1 MCAAQSNP
9 PFGYAW
15 SFADNGNR
23 AAESVLEISPNINY
37 TVGGE
42 SMPYLLSTDGSL
54 AVQKDVK
61 GALTASNKGNLVR
74 RMFVVNDTFAP
85 GTQRVITTGSASTVV
100 KKQDSGQQVLSINS
114 LDKNYLLVDP
124 ATAAAAAA
132 AAAGGDPA
140 SAAHHQHTLTNG
152 SIVDAKTGQT
162 VLTTSAAA
170 AKSHFSSIGA
180 LHLTQEECNEI
191 LIKRAIA
198 AGHGHGHHQTH
209 THTLTAGDGSHH
221 HHHHHSTAPGA
232 TPSGATT
239 LLGDI
244 LPGISVQVQKV
255 IQGLEENE
263 DSQGDAPN
271 LKLEPGTLELSPK
284 TELQESM
291 HFSETDATIKKE
303 RPYSCDECG
312 KSFLLKHHL
321 TTHARVHTGERPHIC
336 THCGKSFA
344 HKHCLNTHLLLHST
358 DRPYQCQECKKSFTL
373 KHHLLTHSRVHSRER
388 PFVCQECGR
397 SFPLKRHLV
406 THSKF
411 HAGERPYVCE
421 ECGES
426 FAQENHLIMH
436 SRFHGSLNPFVCAD
450 CGASFP
456 RKFQLVNHGRIH
468 GKIPHSCTVCGKEFL
483 QKRTL
488 VSHMRRVHTGEQA
501 HPCVSCG
508 EGFLTKAELHQ
519 HVRAAHN
526 GVNPN
531 TSSATIIANQQ
542 IQQPHHHPGH
552 PQTITVV
559 SNPSNSTLLTVSTTD
574 ANGVA
579 RPQFVCRECGSAFNS
594 REALALHLRLHTGDK
609 SLMTD
614 LCALTAALPG
624 HFLSTAS
631 LNPGTVVTA
640 NPNLVGQSPV
650 PVQIISSTGQVMSQT
665 TLVQAANSTHP
676 QAVVTAVPTMPIH
689 GQQHLQHVGQQ
700 QQQQQHVVTVSPAN
714 KPKSHFCASCG
725 KGFAAKHGLMQ
736 HNRRHPNG
744 GCTVRTHVCECGKAF
759 FQKNHLMLHQR
770 QHLETKPAISQQQE
784 ADVQQQQQQQQQ
796 QQAAAAAAA
805 AGQQSAQIEVQIV
818 PGGPGKVI
826 KYEICRNV
834 LQDEQSAQ
842 QQQGSMHAE

>member
-9 PFGYAW
+9 PPFGYTW
-15 SFADNGNR
+15 GFADNGGR
-23 AAESVLEISPNINY
+23 TAESVLEISPNINY
-37 TVGGE
+37 TVSGE

-61 GALTASNKGNLVR
+61 GALAGNKANVVR
-74 RMFVVNDTFAP
+74 RMFLVNDSSFP
-85 GTQRVITTGSASTVV
+85 HGTQRVITTGATSTVV
-100 KKQDSGQQVLSINS
+100 KKQDSTTQQVLSINS
-114 LDKNYLLVDP
+114 LDKNCDL
-124 ATAAAAAA
+124 
-132 AAAGGDPA
+132 
-140 SAAHHQHTLTNG
+140 
-152 SIVDAKTGQT
+152 
-162 VLTTSAAA
+162 
-170 AKSHFSSIGA
+170 
-180 LHLTQEECNEI
+180 
-191 LIKRAIA
+191 
-198 AGHGHGHHQTH
+198 
-209 THTLTAGDGSHH
+209 
-221 HHHHHSTAPGA
+221 
-232 TPSGATT
+232 
-239 LLGDI
+239 

-321 TTHARVHTGERPHIC
+321 TTHARVHTGGERPHIC

-436 SRFHGSLNPFVCAD
+436 SRFHGSLNPFVCSE

-468 GKIPHSCTVCGKEFL
+468 GKIPHSCTICGKEFL

-508 EGFLTKAELHQ
+508 EGFPTKAELHQ

-542 IQQPHHHPGH
+542 QLQQPHHHPGH

-559 SNPSNSTLLTVSTTD
+559 SNPVTVSITD

-614 LCALTAALPG
+614 LCALTAAIPG

-631 LNPGTVVTA
+631 LNPGTVVAA

-650 PVQIISSTGQVMSQT
+650 PVQIISSTGQLMSQT

-676 QAVVTAVPTMPIH
+676 QVVTAVPHMPLH
-689 GQQHLQHVGQQ
+689 ATQQQHLQHVGAGAQQ
-700 QQQQQHVVTVSPAN
+700 QQQQQQLVPAAPAN

-784 ADVQQQQQQQQQ
+784 ANAQQQQQQQVVVATSTASGQQQTTQQ
-796 QQAAAAAAA
+796 QQ
-805 AGQQSAQIEVQIV
+805 QVQVQLI
-818 PGGPGKVI
+818 PDGHLAHGKVI

-834 LQDEQSAQ
+834 LQEDQTAQ
-842 QQQGSMHAE
+842 QQQQQSGMNTE

>member
-9 PFGYAW
+9 PSFGYAW
-15 SFADNGNR
+15 GFADNGNR

-37 TVGGE
+37 TVSGE

-61 GALTASNKGNLVR
+61 GALASNKGNVVR
-74 RMFVVNDTFAP
+74 RMFVVNDSSFAP
-85 GTQRVITTGSASTVV
+85 GTQRVITTGPASTVV
-100 KKQDSGQQVLSINS
+100 KKQDSAQQVLSINS
-114 LDKNYLLVDP
+114 LDKN
-124 ATAAAAAA
+124 
-132 AAAGGDPA
+132 
-140 SAAHHQHTLTNG
+140 
-152 SIVDAKTGQT
+152 
-162 VLTTSAAA
+162 
-170 AKSHFSSIGA
+170 
-180 LHLTQEECNEI
+180 C
-191 LIKRAIA
+191 
-198 AGHGHGHHQTH
+198 
-209 THTLTAGDGSHH
+209 
-221 HHHHHSTAPGA
+221 
-232 TPSGATT
+232 
-239 LLGDI
+239 DI

-373 KHHLLTHSRVHSRER
+373 KHHLLTHTRVHSRER

-397 SFPLKRHLV
+397 AFPLKRHLV

-468 GKIPHSCTVCGKEFL
+468 GKIPHSCTICGKEFL

-542 IQQPHHHPGH
+542 LQQPHHHPGH

-559 SNPSNSTLLTVSTTD
+559 SNPANSTLLTVSTTD

-624 HFLSTAS
+624 HFLSTS

-676 QAVVTAVPTMPIH
+676 QAVVTAVPTMPVH
-689 GQQHLQHVGQQ
+689 GQHLQHVTTQHQQ
-700 QQQQQHVVTVSPAN
+700 QQQQQHVVTVSAN

-736 HNRRHPNG
+736 HNRRHPSG

-770 QHLETKPAISQQQE
+770 QHLETKPTISQQQ
-784 ADVQQQQQQQQQ
+784 V
-796 QQAAAAAAA
+796 
-805 AGQQSAQIEVQIV
+805 
-818 PGGPGKVI
+818 
-826 KYEICRNV
+826 C
-834 LQDEQSAQ
+834 
-842 QQQGSMHAE
+842 

>member
-1 MCAAQSNP
+1 MCAAQNPQP
-9 PFGYAW
+9 PFGYTW
-15 SFADNGNR
+15 GFADNGSR
-23 AAESVLEISPNINY
+23 TAESVLEISPNINY
-37 TVGGE
+37 TVSGE

-61 GALTASNKGNLVR
+61 GALTGNKGNVVR
-74 RMFVVNDTFAP
+74 RMYVVNDPSFPP
-85 GTQRVITTGSASTVV
+85 GTQRVITTGGGSSVV
-100 KKQDSGQQVLSINS
+100 KKQDSQQQVLS
-114 LDKNYLLVDP
+114 LDKN
-124 ATAAAAAA
+124 
-132 AAAGGDPA
+132 
-140 SAAHHQHTLTNG
+140 
-152 SIVDAKTGQT
+152 
-162 VLTTSAAA
+162 
-170 AKSHFSSIGA
+170 
-180 LHLTQEECNEI
+180 C
-191 LIKRAIA
+191 
-198 AGHGHGHHQTH
+198 
-209 THTLTAGDGSHH
+209 
-221 HHHHHSTAPGA
+221 
-232 TPSGATT
+232 
-239 LLGDI
+239 DI

-303 RPYSCDECG
+303 RPYSCEECG

-336 THCGKSFA
+336 SHCGKSFA

-373 KHHLLTHSRVHSRER
+373 KHHLLTHPRVHSRER

-397 SFPLKRHLV
+397 AFPLKRHLV

-436 SRFHGSLNPFVCAD
+436 SRFHGSLNPFVCAE

-542 IQQPHHHPGH
+542 LQQPHHHPGQH

-559 SNPSNSTLLTVSTTD
+559 SNPGNSTLLTVSTTD

-640 NPNLVGQSPV
+640 NPNLVGQNPV

-665 TLVQAANSTHP
+665 TLVQSANSTHP
-676 QAVVTAVPTMPIH
+676 QAVVTAVPTMPVH
-689 GQQHLQHVGQQ
+689 QQQHMQHVAQQQQ
-700 QQQQQHVVTVSPAN
+700 QQQQQHVVNVVPAN
-714 KPKSHFCASCG
+714 KPKSHFCVSCG

-770 QHLETKPAISQQQE
+770 QHLETKPAISQQQ
-784 ADVQQQQQQQQQ
+784 V
-796 QQAAAAAAA
+796 
-805 AGQQSAQIEVQIV
+805 
-818 PGGPGKVI
+818 
-826 KYEICRNV
+826 C
-834 LQDEQSAQ
+834 
-842 QQQGSMHAE
+842 

>member
-9 PFGYAW
+9 PPFGYTW
-15 SFADNGNR
+15 GFADNGGR
-23 AAESVLEISPNINY
+23 TAESVLEISPNINY
-37 TVGGE
+37 TVSGE

-61 GALTASNKGNLVR
+61 GALAGNKANVVR
-74 RMFVVNDTFAP
+74 RMFLVNDSSFP
-85 GTQRVITTGSASTVV
+85 HGTQRVITTGATSTVV
-100 KKQDSGQQVLSINS
+100 KKQDSTTQQVLSINS
-114 LDKNYLLVDP
+114 LDKN
-124 ATAAAAAA
+124 
-132 AAAGGDPA
+132 
-140 SAAHHQHTLTNG
+140 
-152 SIVDAKTGQT
+152 
-162 VLTTSAAA
+162 
-170 AKSHFSSIGA
+170 
-180 LHLTQEECNEI
+180 C
-191 LIKRAIA
+191 
-198 AGHGHGHHQTH
+198 
-209 THTLTAGDGSHH
+209 
-221 HHHHHSTAPGA
+221 GA
-232 TPSGATT
+232 TSI
-239 LLGDI
+239 LGDL

-321 TTHARVHTGERPHIC
+321 TTHARVHTGGERPHIC

-436 SRFHGSLNPFVCAD
+436 SRFHGSLNPFVCSE

-468 GKIPHSCTVCGKEFL
+468 GKIPHSCTICGKEFL

-508 EGFLTKAELHQ
+508 EGFPTKAELHQ

-542 IQQPHHHPGH
+542 QLQQPHHHPGH

-559 SNPSNSTLLTVSTTD
+559 SNPVTVSITD

-614 LCALTAALPG
+614 LCALTAAIPG

-631 LNPGTVVTA
+631 LNPGTVVAA

-650 PVQIISSTGQVMSQT
+650 PVQIISSTGQLMSQT

-676 QAVVTAVPTMPIH
+676 QVVTAVPHMPLH
-689 GQQHLQHVGQQ
+689 ATQQQHLQHVGAGAQQ
-700 QQQQQHVVTVSPAN
+700 QQQQQQLVPAAPAN

-784 ADVQQQQQQQQQ
+784 ANAQQQQQQQVVVATSTASGQQQTTQQ
-796 QQAAAAAAA
+796 QQ
-805 AGQQSAQIEVQIV
+805 QVQVQLI
-818 PGGPGKVI
+818 PDGHLAHGKVI

-834 LQDEQSAQ
+834 LQEDQTAQ
-842 QQQGSMHAE
+842 QQQQQSGMNTE

>member
-9 PFGYAW
+9 PPFGYTW
-15 SFADNGNR
+15 GFADNGGR
-23 AAESVLEISPNINY
+23 TAESVLEISPNINY
-37 TVGGE
+37 TVSGE

-61 GALTASNKGNLVR
+61 GALAGNKANVVR
-74 RMFVVNDTFAP
+74 RMFLVNDSSFP
-85 GTQRVITTGSASTVV
+85 HGTQRVITTGATSTVV
-100 KKQDSGQQVLSINS
+100 KKQDSTTQQVLSINS
-114 LDKNYLLVDP
+114 LDKNCDL
-124 ATAAAAAA
+124 
-132 AAAGGDPA
+132 
-140 SAAHHQHTLTNG
+140 
-152 SIVDAKTGQT
+152 
-162 VLTTSAAA
+162 
-170 AKSHFSSIGA
+170 
-180 LHLTQEECNEI
+180 
-191 LIKRAIA
+191 
-198 AGHGHGHHQTH
+198 
-209 THTLTAGDGSHH
+209 
-221 HHHHHSTAPGA
+221 
-232 TPSGATT
+232 
-239 LLGDI
+239 

-436 SRFHGSLNPFVCAD
+436 SRFHGSLNPFVCSE

-468 GKIPHSCTVCGKEFL
+468 GKIPHSCTICGKEFL

-508 EGFLTKAELHQ
+508 EGFPTKAELHQ

-542 IQQPHHHPGH
+542 LQQPHHHPGH

-559 SNPSNSTLLTVSTTD
+559 SNPVTVSITD

-614 LCALTAALPG
+614 LCALTAAIPG

-631 LNPGTVVTA
+631 LNPGTVVAA

-650 PVQIISSTGQVMSQT
+650 PVQIISSTGQLMSQT

-676 QAVVTAVPTMPIH
+676 QVVTAVPHMPLH
-689 GQQHLQHVGQQ
+689 ATQQQHLQHVGAGAQQ
-700 QQQQQHVVTVSPAN
+700 QQQQQQLVPAAPAN

-784 ADVQQQQQQQQQ
+784 ANAQQQQQQQVVVATSTASGQQQTTQQ
-796 QQAAAAAAA
+796 QQ
-805 AGQQSAQIEVQIV
+805 QVQVQLI
-818 PGGPGKVI
+818 PDGHLAHGKVI

-834 LQDEQSAQ
+834 LQEDQTAQ
-842 QQQGSMHAE
+842 QQQQQSGMNTE

>member
-9 PFGYAW
+9 PFGYTW
-15 SFADNGNR
+15 GFADNGSR

-37 TVGGE
+37 TVSGE
-42 SMPYLLSTDGSL
+42 SMPYLLSADGSL

-61 GALTASNKGNLVR
+61 GALSASNKGNVVR

-85 GTQRVITTGSASTVV
+85 GTQRVITTGGASTVV
-100 KKQDSGQQVLSINS
+100 KKQDSSAQQVLSINS
-114 LDKNYLLVDP
+114 LDKN
-124 ATAAAAAA
+124 
-132 AAAGGDPA
+132 
-140 SAAHHQHTLTNG
+140 
-152 SIVDAKTGQT
+152 
-162 VLTTSAAA
+162 
-170 AKSHFSSIGA
+170 
-180 LHLTQEECNEI
+180 C
-191 LIKRAIA
+191 
-198 AGHGHGHHQTH
+198 
-209 THTLTAGDGSHH
+209 
-221 HHHHHSTAPGA
+221 
-232 TPSGATT
+232 
-239 LLGDI
+239 DI

-255 IQGLEENE
+255 IQGLEETE
-263 DSQGDAPN
+263 DSQGEAPN

-436 SRFHGSLNPFVCAD
+436 SRFHGSLNPFVCAE

-488 VSHMRRVHTGEQA
+488 VAHMRRIHTGDQP
-501 HPCVSCG
+501 HPCLSCG
-508 EGFLTKAELHQ
+508 EGFLTKAELLQ
-519 HVRAAHN
+519 HMRTAHN
-526 GVNPN
+526 GVNQN
-531 TSSATIIANQQ
+531 TGSTIIANQQ
-542 IQQPHHHPGH
+542 IQQPHHHPGAPH

-559 SNPSNSTLLTVSTTD
+559 SNPANSTLLTVSTTD

-676 QAVVTAVPTMPIH
+676 QAVVTAVPTMSV
-689 GQQHLQHVGQQ
+689 QGQQ
-700 QQQQQHVVTVSPAN
+700 QAHLHHVQQQAQQQVVTVASAN

-736 HNRRHPNG
+736 HNRRHPSG

-770 QHLETKPAISQQQE
+770 QHLETKPAISQQQ
-784 ADVQQQQQQQQQ
+784 V
-796 QQAAAAAAA
+796 
-805 AGQQSAQIEVQIV
+805 
-818 PGGPGKVI
+818 
-826 KYEICRNV
+826 C
-834 LQDEQSAQ
+834 
-842 QQQGSMHAE
+842 

>member
-9 PFGYAW
+9 PPFGYTW
-15 SFADNGNR
+15 GFADNGSR
-23 AAESVLEISPNINY
+23 TAESVLEISPNINY
-37 TVGGE
+37 TVSGE

-61 GALTASNKGNLVR
+61 GALAGNKANVVR
-74 RMFVVNDTFAP
+74 RMFLVNDSSFP
-85 GTQRVITTGSASTVV
+85 HGTQRVITTGATSTVV
-100 KKQDSGQQVLSINS
+100 KKQDSTTQQVLSINS
-114 LDKNYLLVDP
+114 LDKNCDL
-124 ATAAAAAA
+124 
-132 AAAGGDPA
+132 
-140 SAAHHQHTLTNG
+140 
-152 SIVDAKTGQT
+152 
-162 VLTTSAAA
+162 
-170 AKSHFSSIGA
+170 
-180 LHLTQEECNEI
+180 
-191 LIKRAIA
+191 
-198 AGHGHGHHQTH
+198 
-209 THTLTAGDGSHH
+209 
-221 HHHHHSTAPGA
+221 
-232 TPSGATT
+232 
-239 LLGDI
+239 

-436 SRFHGSLNPFVCAD
+436 SRFHGSLNPFVCSE

-468 GKIPHSCTVCGKEFL
+468 GKIPHSCTICGKEFL

-508 EGFLTKAELHQ
+508 EGFPTKAELHQ

-542 IQQPHHHPGH
+542 LQQPHHHPGH

-559 SNPSNSTLLTVSTTD
+559 SNPVTVSITD

-614 LCALTAALPG
+614 LCALTAAIPG

-631 LNPGTVVTA
+631 LNPGTVVAA

-650 PVQIISSTGQVMSQT
+650 PVQIISSTGQLMSQT

-676 QAVVTAVPTMPIH
+676 QVVTAVPHMPLH
-689 GQQHLQHVGQQ
+689 ATQQQHLQHVGAQQ
-700 QQQQQHVVTVSPAN
+700 QQQQQQLVPAAPAN

-770 QHLETKPAISQQQE
+770 QHLETKPAISQQQ
-784 ADVQQQQQQQQQ
+784 V
-796 QQAAAAAAA
+796 
-805 AGQQSAQIEVQIV
+805 
-818 PGGPGKVI
+818 
-826 KYEICRNV
+826 C
-834 LQDEQSAQ
+834 
-842 QQQGSMHAE
+842 

>member
-9 PFGYAW
+9 PPFGYTW
-15 SFADNGNR
+15 GFADNGNR

-37 TVGGE
+37 TVSGE

-61 GALTASNKGNLVR
+61 GALTSNKGNVVR
-74 RMFVVNDTFAP
+74 RMFVVNDSSFAP
-85 GTQRVITTGSASTVV
+85 GTQRVITTGAASTVV

-114 LDKNYLLVDP
+114 LDKN
-124 ATAAAAAA
+124 
-132 AAAGGDPA
+132 
-140 SAAHHQHTLTNG
+140 
-152 SIVDAKTGQT
+152 
-162 VLTTSAAA
+162 
-170 AKSHFSSIGA
+170 
-180 LHLTQEECNEI
+180 C
-191 LIKRAIA
+191 
-198 AGHGHGHHQTH
+198 
-209 THTLTAGDGSHH
+209 
-221 HHHHHSTAPGA
+221 
-232 TPSGATT
+232 
-239 LLGDI
+239 DI

-397 SFPLKRHLV
+397 AFPLKRHLV

-542 IQQPHHHPGH
+542 LQQPHHHPGH

-559 SNPSNSTLLTVSTTD
+559 SNPANSTLLTVSTTD
-574 ANGVA
+574 ANGVT

-676 QAVVTAVPTMPIH
+676 QAVVTAVPTMPVH
-689 GQQHLQHVGQQ
+689 GQQHLQHVQ

-784 ADVQQQQQQQQQ
+784 AEVQQQQQQQQAQ
-796 QQAAAAAAA
+796 AAAAAAAA
-805 AGQQSAQIEVQIV
+805 AGQQPAQVEVQIV
-818 PGGPGKVI
+818 SSGHGQGKVI

-834 LQDEQSAQ
+834 LQEEQ
-842 QQQGSMHAE
+842 QQQQQQQQQQNSMHTE

>member
-1 MCAAQSNP
+1 MCAAQNPP
-9 PFGYAW
+9 PFGYTW
-15 SFADNGNR
+15 GFADNGSR
-23 AAESVLEISPNINY
+23 TAESVLEIAPSINY
-37 TVGGE
+37 TVSGE

-61 GALTASNKGNLVR
+61 GALAAGNKNVVR
-74 RMFVVNDTFAP
+74 RMFVVNDPSFPP
-85 GTQRVITTGSASTVV
+85 GTQRVITTGAASTVV
-100 KKQDSGQQVLSINS
+100 KKQDPNQQVLS
-114 LDKNYLLVDP
+114 LDKNYLLVDQ

-132 AAAGGDPA
+132 AAAGDPT
-140 SAAHHQHTLTNG
+140 AHHQLANG

-162 VLTTSAAA
+162 VLTAGSAAAA

-198 AGHGHGHHQTH
+198 AGHHQTH
-209 THTLTAGDGSHH
+209 TITTADGAHH
-221 HHHHHSTAPGA
+221 HASGG
-232 TPSGATT
+232 TPS
-239 LLGDI
+239 DI

-321 TTHARVHTGERPHIC
+321 TTHARVHTGGERPHIC

-358 DRPYQCQECKKSFTL
+358 DRPYQCPECKKSFTL
-373 KHHLLTHSRVHSRER
+373 KHHLLTHTRVHSRER
-388 PFVCQECGR
+388 PFVCPECGR

-436 SRFHGSLNPFVCAD
+436 SRFHGSLNPFVCAE

-519 HVRAAHN
+519 HVRTAHN

-542 IQQPHHHPGH
+542 QLQQPHHHPGQPH

-559 SNPSNSTLLTVSTTD
+559 SNPGNSTLLTVSTTD
-574 ANGVA
+574 ANGVP

-640 NPNLVGQSPV
+640 NPNIVGQNPV

-676 QAVVTAVPTMPIH
+676 QAVVTAVPTMPVH
-689 GQQHLQHVGQQ
+689 GQQHLQHVAQQQQQHQQ
-700 QQQQQHVVTVSPAN
+700 QQQQQHVVAVAPAN

-784 ADVQQQQQQQQQ
+784 QQPDDG
-796 QQAAAAAAA
+796 
-805 AGQQSAQIEVQIV
+805 GQQSSQVEVQML
-818 PGGPGKVI
+818 PDGQLHGKVI
-826 KYEICRNV
+826 KYEICRNA
-834 LQDEQSAQ
+834 LPDDQ
-842 QQQGSMHAE
+842 QQQVE

>member
-1 MCAAQSNP
+1 MCAAQNPQP
-9 PFGYAW
+9 PFGYTW
-15 SFADNGNR
+15 GFADNGSR
-23 AAESVLEISPNINY
+23 TAESVLEISPNINY
-37 TVGGE
+37 TVSGE

-61 GALTASNKGNLVR
+61 GGLTGNKGNVVR
-74 RMFVVNDTFAP
+74 RMYVVNDPSFPP
-85 GTQRVITTGSASTVV
+85 GTQRVITTGGGSSVV
-100 KKQDSGQQVLSINS
+100 KKQDSQQQVLS
-114 LDKNYLLVDP
+114 LDKNCELM
-124 ATAAAAAA
+124 
-132 AAAGGDPA
+132 
-140 SAAHHQHTLTNG
+140 
-152 SIVDAKTGQT
+152 
-162 VLTTSAAA
+162 
-170 AKSHFSSIGA
+170 
-180 LHLTQEECNEI
+180 
-191 LIKRAIA
+191 
-198 AGHGHGHHQTH
+198 
-209 THTLTAGDGSHH
+209 
-221 HHHHHSTAPGA
+221 PG
-232 TPSGATT
+232 
-239 LLGDI
+239 L
-244 LPGISVQVQKV
+244 SVQVQKV
-255 IQGLEENE
+255 IQGLEDPE

-336 THCGKSFA
+336 SHCGKSFA

-397 SFPLKRHLV
+397 AFPLKRHLV

-542 IQQPHHHPGH
+542 LQQPHHHPGQH

-559 SNPSNSTLLTVSTTD
+559 SNPGNSTLLTVSTTD

-624 HFLSTAS
+624 HFLSTAG

-640 NPNLVGQSPV
+640 NPNLVGQNPV

-676 QAVVTAVPTMPIH
+676 QAVVTAVPTMPVH
-689 GQQHLQHVGQQ
+689 QQQHMQHVAQQQQQ
-700 QQQQQHVVTVSPAN
+700 QQQQQHVVNVVPAN

-784 ADVQQQQQQQQQ
+784 QQQQE
-796 QQAAAAAAA
+796 AAAAASA
-805 AGQQSAQIEVQIV
+805 AGQQPVQVQIL
-818 PGGPGKVI
+818 PDGHIHGKVI
-826 KYEICRNV
+826 KYEICRSV
-834 LQDEQSAQ
+834 LPEDQAQ
-842 QQQGSMHAE
+842 QQQQAGMDVE

>member
-9 PFGYAW
+9 HFSYAW
-15 SFADNGNR
+15 NIADNGNR
-23 AAESVLEISPNINY
+23 AAESVLEISPNFNY

-61 GALTASNKGNLVR
+61 GALAASNKGNVVR
-74 RMFVVNDTFAP
+74 RMFVVNDSFAP
-85 GTQRVITTGSASTVV
+85 GTQRVITTGAASTVV

-114 LDKNYLLVDP
+114 LDKN
-124 ATAAAAAA
+124 
-132 AAAGGDPA
+132 
-140 SAAHHQHTLTNG
+140 
-152 SIVDAKTGQT
+152 
-162 VLTTSAAA
+162 
-170 AKSHFSSIGA
+170 
-180 LHLTQEECNEI
+180 C
-191 LIKRAIA
+191 
-198 AGHGHGHHQTH
+198 
-209 THTLTAGDGSHH
+209 
-221 HHHHHSTAPGA
+221 
-232 TPSGATT
+232 
-239 LLGDI
+239 DI

-263 DSQGDAPN
+263 DSQGEAPN

-321 TTHARVHTGERPHIC
+321 TTHARVHTGGERPHIC

-397 SFPLKRHLV
+397 AFPLKRHLV

-542 IQQPHHHPGH
+542 QIQQPHHHPGH

-559 SNPSNSTLLTVSTTD
+559 SNPANSTLLTVSTTD

-579 RPQFVCRECGSAFNS
+579 RPQYVCRECGSAFNS

-640 NPNLVGQSPV
+640 NPNLVAQSPV

-676 QAVVTAVPTMPIH
+676 QAVVTAVPTMPVH
-689 GQQHLQHVGQQ
+689 GQQHLQHVQQ

-805 AGQQSAQIEVQIV
+805 AGQQAAQVEVQIL
-818 PGGPGKVI
+818 PGGHGKVI

-834 LQDEQSAQ
+834 LQEEQAAQ

>member
-1 MCAAQSNP
+1 MCAAQNPP
-9 PFGYAW
+9 PFGYTW
-15 SFADNGNR
+15 GFADNGSR
-23 AAESVLEISPNINY
+23 TAESVLEISPNINY
-37 TVGGE
+37 TVSGE
-42 SMPYLLSTDGSL
+42 SMPYLLATDGSL

-61 GALTASNKGNLVR
+61 GALAAAGNKNVVR
-74 RMFVVNDTFAP
+74 RMFVVNDPSFPP
-85 GTQRVITTGSASTVV
+85 GTQRVITTGGASTVV
-100 KKQDSGQQVLSINS
+100 KKQDANQQVLS
-114 LDKNYLLVDP
+114 LDKNYLLVDQ

-132 AAAGGDPA
+132 AAAGDPT
-140 SAAHHQHTLTNG
+140 AHHQLANG

-162 VLTTSAAA
+162 VLTAGSA

-198 AGHGHGHHQTH
+198 AGHHQTH
-209 THTLTAGDGSHH
+209 TITTADGAHH
-221 HHHHHSTAPGA
+221 HAASGG

-284 TELQESM
+284 TEIQESM

-321 TTHARVHTGERPHIC
+321 TTHARVHTGGERPHIC

-358 DRPYQCQECKKSFTL
+358 ERPYQCQECKKSFTL

-397 SFPLKRHLV
+397 AFPLKRHLV

-436 SRFHGSLNPFVCAD
+436 SRFHGSLNPFVCAE

-519 HVRAAHN
+519 HVRTAHN

-542 IQQPHHHPGH
+542 YYSFKQLQQPHHHPGQPTH

-559 SNPSNSTLLTVSTTD
+559 SNPANSTLLTVSTTD

-676 QAVVTAVPTMPIH
+676 QAVVTAVPTMPVH
-689 GQQHLQHVGQQ
+689 GQQQHLQHVQQQQQ
-700 QQQQQHVVTVSPAN
+700 QQQQQHVVSVAPAN

-784 ADVQQQQQQQQQ
+784 QQADASDGQQQPVQ
-796 QQAAAAAAA
+796 
-805 AGQQSAQIEVQIV
+805 VQILSD
-818 PGGPGKVI
+818 GQIHGKVI
-826 KYEICRNV
+826 KYEVCRNA
-834 LQDEQSAQ
+834 LPED
-842 QQQGSMHAE
+842 QQQGD

>member
-1 MCAAQSNP
+1 MCAAQNPQP
-9 PFGYAW
+9 PFGYTW
-15 SFADNGNR
+15 GFADNGSR
-23 AAESVLEISPNINY
+23 TAESVLEISPNINY
-37 TVGGE
+37 TVSGE

-61 GALTASNKGNLVR
+61 GALSGNKGNVVR
-74 RMFVVNDTFAP
+74 RMYVVNDPSFPP
-85 GTQRVITTGSASTVV
+85 GTQRVITTGGGSSVV
-100 KKQDSGQQVLSINS
+100 KKQDSQQQVLS
-114 LDKNYLLVDP
+114 LDKN
-124 ATAAAAAA
+124 
-132 AAAGGDPA
+132 
-140 SAAHHQHTLTNG
+140 
-152 SIVDAKTGQT
+152 
-162 VLTTSAAA
+162 
-170 AKSHFSSIGA
+170 
-180 LHLTQEECNEI
+180 C
-191 LIKRAIA
+191 
-198 AGHGHGHHQTH
+198 
-209 THTLTAGDGSHH
+209 
-221 HHHHHSTAPGA
+221 
-232 TPSGATT
+232 
-239 LLGDI
+239 DI

-336 THCGKSFA
+336 SHCGKSFA

-397 SFPLKRHLV
+397 AFPLKRHLV

-542 IQQPHHHPGH
+542 LQQPHHHPGQH

-559 SNPSNSTLLTVSTTD
+559 SNPGNSTLLTVSTTD

-624 HFLSTAS
+624 HFLSTAG

-640 NPNLVGQSPV
+640 NPNLVGQNPV

-676 QAVVTAVPTMPIH
+676 QAVVTAVPTMPVH
-689 GQQHLQHVGQQ
+689 QQQHMQHVAQQQQ
-700 QQQQQHVVTVSPAN
+700 QQQQQHVVNVVPAN

-784 ADVQQQQQQQQQ
+784 QQQQE
-796 QQAAAAAAA
+796 AAVAASA
-805 AGQQSAQIEVQIV
+805 AGQQPVQVQIL
-818 PGGPGKVI
+818 PDGHIHGKVI
-826 KYEICRNV
+826 KYEICRSV
-834 LQDEQSAQ
+834 LPEDQATAQ
-842 QQQGSMHAE
+842 QQQQAGMDVE

>member
-9 PFGYAW
+9 PPFGYTW
-15 SFADNGNR
+15 GFADNGNR

-37 TVGGE
+37 TVSGE

-61 GALTASNKGNLVR
+61 GALTSNKGNVVR
-74 RMFVVNDTFAP
+74 RMFVVNDSSFAP
-85 GTQRVITTGSASTVV
+85 GTQRVITTGAASTVV

-114 LDKNYLLVDP
+114 LDKN
-124 ATAAAAAA
+124 
-132 AAAGGDPA
+132 
-140 SAAHHQHTLTNG
+140 
-152 SIVDAKTGQT
+152 
-162 VLTTSAAA
+162 
-170 AKSHFSSIGA
+170 F
-180 LHLTQEECNEI
+180 
-191 LIKRAIA
+191 
-198 AGHGHGHHQTH
+198 
-209 THTLTAGDGSHH
+209 
-221 HHHHHSTAPGA
+221 
-232 TPSGATT
+232 
-239 LLGDI
+239 
-244 LPGISVQVQKV
+244 QVQKV

-321 TTHARVHTGERPHIC
+321 TTHARVHTGGERPHIC

-397 SFPLKRHLV
+397 AFPLKRHLV

-542 IQQPHHHPGH
+542 QLQQPHHHPGH

-559 SNPSNSTLLTVSTTD
+559 SNPANSTLLTVSTTD
-574 ANGVA
+574 ANGVT

-676 QAVVTAVPTMPIH
+676 QAVVTAVPTMPVH
-689 GQQHLQHVGQQ
+689 GQQHLQHVQ

-784 ADVQQQQQQQQQ
+784 AEVQQQQQQQQAQ
-796 QQAAAAAAA
+796 AAAAAAAA
-805 AGQQSAQIEVQIV
+805 AGQQPAQVEVQIV
-818 PGGPGKVI
+818 SSGHGHGKVI

-834 LQDEQSAQ
+834 LQEEQ
-842 QQQGSMHAE
+842 QQQQQQQQQQNSMHTE

>member
-9 PFGYAW
+9 PPFGYAW
-15 SFADNGNR
+15 GFADNGNR

-37 TVGGE
+37 TVSGE

-61 GALTASNKGNLVR
+61 GALSSNKGNVVR
-74 RMFVVNDTFAP
+74 RMFVVNDSSFAP

-114 LDKNYLLVDP
+114 LDKN
-124 ATAAAAAA
+124 
-132 AAAGGDPA
+132 
-140 SAAHHQHTLTNG
+140 
-152 SIVDAKTGQT
+152 
-162 VLTTSAAA
+162 
-170 AKSHFSSIGA
+170 
-180 LHLTQEECNEI
+180 C
-191 LIKRAIA
+191 
-198 AGHGHGHHQTH
+198 
-209 THTLTAGDGSHH
+209 
-221 HHHHHSTAPGA
+221 
-232 TPSGATT
+232 
-239 LLGDI
+239 DI

-397 SFPLKRHLV
+397 AFPLKRHLV

-559 SNPSNSTLLTVSTTD
+559 SNPANSTLLTVSTTD

-624 HFLSTAS
+624 HFLSTAG

-676 QAVVTAVPTMPIH
+676 QAVVTAVPTMPVH
-689 GQQHLQHVGQQ
+689 GQQHLQHIQQ

-805 AGQQSAQIEVQIV
+805 AGQQSTQVEVQIM
-818 PGGPGKVI
+818 PGGHAKVI

-834 LQDEQSAQ
+834 LQEEQASQ
-842 QQQGSMHAE
+842 QQQQQQQASMHAE

>member
-1 MCAAQSNP
+1 MCAAQNPQP
-9 PFGYAW
+9 PFGYTW
-15 SFADNGNR
+15 GFADNGSR
-23 AAESVLEISPNINY
+23 TAESVLEISPNINY
-37 TVGGE
+37 TVSGE

-61 GALTASNKGNLVR
+61 GALSGNKGNVVR
-74 RMFVVNDTFAP
+74 RMYVVNDPSFPP
-85 GTQRVITTGSASTVV
+85 GTQRVITTGGGSSVV
-100 KKQDSGQQVLSINS
+100 KKQDSQQQVLS
-114 LDKNYLLVDP
+114 LDKNYLLVDQ

-132 AAAGGDPA
+132 AAAGDP
-140 SAAHHQHTLTNG
+140 SVAHHHTLTNG

-162 VLTTSAAA
+162 VLTAGSAA
-170 AKSHFSSIGA
+170 AKSHFGSIGA

-198 AGHGHGHHQTH
+198 AGHHQTH
-209 THTLTAGDGSHH
+209 TITAADGSHH
-221 HHHHHSTAPGA
+221 HSSASGA

-321 TTHARVHTGERPHIC
+321 TTHARVHTGGERPHIC
-336 THCGKSFA
+336 SHCGKSFA

-397 SFPLKRHLV
+397 AFPLKRHLV

-542 IQQPHHHPGH
+542 FIDFKQLQQPHHHPGQH

-559 SNPSNSTLLTVSTTD
+559 SNPGNSTLLTVSTTD

-624 HFLSTAS
+624 HFLSTAG

-640 NPNLVGQSPV
+640 NPNLVGQNPV

-676 QAVVTAVPTMPIH
+676 QAVVTAVPTMPVH
-689 GQQHLQHVGQQ
+689 QQQHMQHVAQQQQ
-700 QQQQQHVVTVSPAN
+700 QQQQQHVVNVVPAN

-784 ADVQQQQQQQQQ
+784 QQQQE
-796 QQAAAAAAA
+796 AAVAASA
-805 AGQQSAQIEVQIV
+805 AGQQPVQVQIL
-818 PGGPGKVI
+818 PDGHIHGKVI
-826 KYEICRNV
+826 KYEICRSV
-834 LQDEQSAQ
+834 LPEDQATAQ
-842 QQQGSMHAE
+842 QQQQAGMDVE

>member
-1 MCAAQSNP
+1 MCAAQNPQP
-9 PFGYAW
+9 PFGYTW
-15 SFADNGNR
+15 GFADNGSR
-23 AAESVLEISPNINY
+23 TAESVLEISPNINY
-37 TVGGE
+37 TVSGE

-61 GALTASNKGNLVR
+61 GALSGNKGNVVR
-74 RMFVVNDTFAP
+74 RMYVVNDPSFPP
-85 GTQRVITTGSASTVV
+85 GTQRVITTGGGSSVV
-100 KKQDSGQQVLSINS
+100 KKQDSQQQVLS
-114 LDKNYLLVDP
+114 LDKN
-124 ATAAAAAA
+124 
-132 AAAGGDPA
+132 
-140 SAAHHQHTLTNG
+140 
-152 SIVDAKTGQT
+152 
-162 VLTTSAAA
+162 
-170 AKSHFSSIGA
+170 
-180 LHLTQEECNEI
+180 C
-191 LIKRAIA
+191 
-198 AGHGHGHHQTH
+198 
-209 THTLTAGDGSHH
+209 
-221 HHHHHSTAPGA
+221 
-232 TPSGATT
+232 
-239 LLGDI
+239 DI

-336 THCGKSFA
+336 SHCGKSFA

-397 SFPLKRHLV
+397 AFPLKRHLV

-542 IQQPHHHPGH
+542 LQQPHHHPGQH

-559 SNPSNSTLLTVSTTD
+559 SNPGNSTLLTVSTTD

-624 HFLSTAS
+624 HFLSTAG

-640 NPNLVGQSPV
+640 NPNLVGQNPV

-676 QAVVTAVPTMPIH
+676 QAVVTAVPTMPVH
-689 GQQHLQHVGQQ
+689 QQQHMQHVAQQQQ
-700 QQQQQHVVTVSPAN
+700 QQQQQHVVNVVPAN

-770 QHLETKPAISQQQE
+770 QHLETKPAISQQQ
-784 ADVQQQQQQQQQ
+784 V
-796 QQAAAAAAA
+796 
-805 AGQQSAQIEVQIV
+805 
-818 PGGPGKVI
+818 
-826 KYEICRNV
+826 C
-834 LQDEQSAQ
+834 
-842 QQQGSMHAE
+842 

>member
-1 MCAAQSNP
+1 MCAAQNPP
-9 PFGYAW
+9 PFGYTW
-15 SFADNGNR
+15 GFADNGSR
-23 AAESVLEISPNINY
+23 TAESVLEISPNINY
-37 TVGGE
+37 TVSGE
-42 SMPYLLSTDGSL
+42 SMPYLLATDGSL

-61 GALTASNKGNLVR
+61 GALAAAGNKNVVR
-74 RMFVVNDTFAP
+74 RMFVVNDPSFPP
-85 GTQRVITTGSASTVV
+85 GTQRVITTGGASTVV
-100 KKQDSGQQVLSINS
+100 KKQDANQQVLS
-114 LDKNYLLVDP
+114 LDKN
-124 ATAAAAAA
+124 
-132 AAAGGDPA
+132 
-140 SAAHHQHTLTNG
+140 
-152 SIVDAKTGQT
+152 
-162 VLTTSAAA
+162 
-170 AKSHFSSIGA
+170 F
-180 LHLTQEECNEI
+180 
-191 LIKRAIA
+191 
-198 AGHGHGHHQTH
+198 
-209 THTLTAGDGSHH
+209 
-221 HHHHHSTAPGA
+221 
-232 TPSGATT
+232 
-239 LLGDI
+239 
-244 LPGISVQVQKV
+244 QVQKV

-284 TELQESM
+284 TEIQESM

-321 TTHARVHTGERPHIC
+321 TTHARVHTGGERPHIC

-358 DRPYQCQECKKSFTL
+358 ERPYQCQECKKSFTL

-397 SFPLKRHLV
+397 AFPLKRHLV

-436 SRFHGSLNPFVCAD
+436 SRFHGSLNPFVCAE

-519 HVRAAHN
+519 HVRTAHN

-542 IQQPHHHPGH
+542 QLQQPHHHPGQPTH

-559 SNPSNSTLLTVSTTD
+559 SNPANSTLLTVSTTD
-574 ANGVA
+574 ANGVS
-579 RPQFVCRECGSAFNS
+579 RPQFVCRECSSAFNS

-676 QAVVTAVPTMPIH
+676 QAVVTAVPTMPVH
-689 GQQHLQHVGQQ
+689 GQHQHLQHVQQQQQ
-700 QQQQQHVVTVSPAN
+700 QQQQQHVVSVAPAN

-784 ADVQQQQQQQQQ
+784 
-796 QQAAAAAAA
+796 QQADAS
-805 AGQQSAQIEVQIV
+805 GQQPVQVQILSD
-818 PGGPGKVI
+818 GQIHGKVI
-826 KYEICRNV
+826 KYEVCRNA
-834 LQDEQSAQ
+834 LPEDQ
-842 QQQGSMHAE
+842 QQAE

>member
-9 PFGYAW
+9 PPFGYTW
-15 SFADNGNR
+15 GFADNGGR
-23 AAESVLEISPNINY
+23 TAESVLEISPNINY
-37 TVGGE
+37 TVSGE

-61 GALTASNKGNLVR
+61 GALAGNKANVVR
-74 RMFVVNDTFAP
+74 RMFLVNDSSFP
-85 GTQRVITTGSASTVV
+85 HGTQRVITTGATSTVV
-100 KKQDSGQQVLSINS
+100 KKQDSTTQQVLSINS
-114 LDKNYLLVDP
+114 LDKNCDL
-124 ATAAAAAA
+124 
-132 AAAGGDPA
+132 
-140 SAAHHQHTLTNG
+140 
-152 SIVDAKTGQT
+152 
-162 VLTTSAAA
+162 
-170 AKSHFSSIGA
+170 
-180 LHLTQEECNEI
+180 
-191 LIKRAIA
+191 
-198 AGHGHGHHQTH
+198 
-209 THTLTAGDGSHH
+209 
-221 HHHHHSTAPGA
+221 
-232 TPSGATT
+232 
-239 LLGDI
+239 

-436 SRFHGSLNPFVCAD
+436 SRFHGSLNPFVCSE

-468 GKIPHSCTVCGKEFL
+468 GKIPHSCTICGKEFL

-508 EGFLTKAELHQ
+508 EGFPTKAELHQ

-542 IQQPHHHPGH
+542 LQQPHHHPGH

-559 SNPSNSTLLTVSTTD
+559 SNPVTVSITD

-614 LCALTAALPG
+614 LCALTAAIPG

-631 LNPGTVVTA
+631 LNPGTVVAA

-650 PVQIISSTGQVMSQT
+650 PVQIISSTGQLMSQT

-676 QAVVTAVPTMPIH
+676 QVVTAVPHMPLH
-689 GQQHLQHVGQQ
+689 ATQQQHLQHVGAGAQQ
-700 QQQQQHVVTVSPAN
+700 QQQQQQLVPAAPAN

-770 QHLETKPAISQQQE
+770 QHLETKPAISQQQ
-784 ADVQQQQQQQQQ
+784 V
-796 QQAAAAAAA
+796 
-805 AGQQSAQIEVQIV
+805 
-818 PGGPGKVI
+818 
-826 KYEICRNV
+826 C
-834 LQDEQSAQ
+834 
-842 QQQGSMHAE
+842 

>member
-1 MCAAQSNP
+1 MCAAQNPP
-9 PFGYAW
+9 PFGYTW
-15 SFADNGNR
+15 GFADNGSR
-23 AAESVLEISPNINY
+23 TAESVLEISPNINY
-37 TVGGE
+37 TVSGE
-42 SMPYLLSTDGSL
+42 SMPYLLATDGSL

-61 GALTASNKGNLVR
+61 GALAAAGNKNVVR
-74 RMFVVNDTFAP
+74 RMFVVNDPSFPP
-85 GTQRVITTGSASTVV
+85 GTQRVITTGGASTVV
-100 KKQDSGQQVLSINS
+100 KKQDANQQVLS
-114 LDKNYLLVDP
+114 LDKN
-124 ATAAAAAA
+124 
-132 AAAGGDPA
+132 
-140 SAAHHQHTLTNG
+140 
-152 SIVDAKTGQT
+152 
-162 VLTTSAAA
+162 
-170 AKSHFSSIGA
+170 
-180 LHLTQEECNEI
+180 C
-191 LIKRAIA
+191 
-198 AGHGHGHHQTH
+198 
-209 THTLTAGDGSHH
+209 
-221 HHHHHSTAPGA
+221 
-232 TPSGATT
+232 
-239 LLGDI
+239 DI

-284 TELQESM
+284 TEIQESM

-358 DRPYQCQECKKSFTL
+358 ERPYQCQECKKSFTL

-397 SFPLKRHLV
+397 AFPLKRHLV

-436 SRFHGSLNPFVCAD
+436 SRFHGSLNPFVCAE

-519 HVRAAHN
+519 HVRTAHN

-542 IQQPHHHPGH
+542 LQQPHHHPGQPTH

-559 SNPSNSTLLTVSTTD
+559 SNPANSTLLTVSTTD

-676 QAVVTAVPTMPIH
+676 QAVVTAVPTMPVH
-689 GQQHLQHVGQQ
+689 GQQQHLQHVQQQQQ
-700 QQQQQHVVTVSPAN
+700 QQQQQHVVSVAPAN

-770 QHLETKPAISQQQE
+770 QHLETKPAISQQQ
-784 ADVQQQQQQQQQ
+784 V
-796 QQAAAAAAA
+796 
-805 AGQQSAQIEVQIV
+805 
-818 PGGPGKVI
+818 
-826 KYEICRNV
+826 C
-834 LQDEQSAQ
+834 
-842 QQQGSMHAE
+842 

>member
-9 PFGYAW
+9 PFGYTW
-15 SFADNGNR
+15 GFADNGSR

-37 TVGGE
+37 TVSGE
-42 SMPYLLSTDGSL
+42 SMPYLLSADGSL

-61 GALTASNKGNLVR
+61 GALSASNKGNVVR

-85 GTQRVITTGSASTVV
+85 GTQRVITTGGASTVV
-100 KKQDSGQQVLSINS
+100 KKQDSSAQQVLSINS
-114 LDKNYLLVDP
+114 LDKN
-124 ATAAAAAA
+124 
-132 AAAGGDPA
+132 
-140 SAAHHQHTLTNG
+140 
-152 SIVDAKTGQT
+152 
-162 VLTTSAAA
+162 
-170 AKSHFSSIGA
+170 
-180 LHLTQEECNEI
+180 C
-191 LIKRAIA
+191 
-198 AGHGHGHHQTH
+198 
-209 THTLTAGDGSHH
+209 
-221 HHHHHSTAPGA
+221 
-232 TPSGATT
+232 
-239 LLGDI
+239 DI

-255 IQGLEENE
+255 IQGLEETE
-263 DSQGDAPN
+263 DSQGEAPN

-436 SRFHGSLNPFVCAD
+436 SRFHGSLNPFVCAE

-488 VSHMRRVHTGEQA
+488 VAHMRRIHTGDQP
-501 HPCVSCG
+501 HPCLSCG
-508 EGFLTKAELHQ
+508 EGFLTKAELLQ
-519 HVRAAHN
+519 HMRTAHN
-526 GVNPN
+526 GVNQN
-531 TSSATIIANQQ
+531 TGSTIIANQQ
-542 IQQPHHHPGH
+542 IQQPHHHPGAPH

-559 SNPSNSTLLTVSTTD
+559 SNPANSTLLTVSTTD

-676 QAVVTAVPTMPIH
+676 QAVVTAVPTMSV
-689 GQQHLQHVGQQ
+689 QGQQ
-700 QQQQQHVVTVSPAN
+700 QAHLHHVQQQAQQQVVTVASAN

-736 HNRRHPNG
+736 HNRRHPSG

-784 ADVQQQQQQQQQ
+784 AAAQQQQQQQQS
-796 QQAAAAAAA
+796 AATPS
-805 AGQQSAQIEVQIV
+805 QPTQVEVLL
-818 PGGPGKVI
+818 PGGHGKVI

-834 LQDEQSAQ
+834 QQQEGQGSQ
-842 QQQGSMHAE
+842 QQQQ

>member
-1 MCAAQSNP
+1 MCAAQNPQP
-9 PFGYAW
+9 PFGYTW
-15 SFADNGNR
+15 GFADNGSR
-23 AAESVLEISPNINY
+23 TAESVLEISPNINY
-37 TVGGE
+37 TVSGE

-61 GALTASNKGNLVR
+61 GALSGNKGNVVR
-74 RMFVVNDTFAP
+74 RMYVVNDPSFPP
-85 GTQRVITTGSASTVV
+85 GTQRVITTGGGSSVV
-100 KKQDSGQQVLSINS
+100 KKQDSQQQVLS
-114 LDKNYLLVDP
+114 LDKN
-124 ATAAAAAA
+124 
-132 AAAGGDPA
+132 
-140 SAAHHQHTLTNG
+140 
-152 SIVDAKTGQT
+152 
-162 VLTTSAAA
+162 
-170 AKSHFSSIGA
+170 
-180 LHLTQEECNEI
+180 C
-191 LIKRAIA
+191 
-198 AGHGHGHHQTH
+198 
-209 THTLTAGDGSHH
+209 
-221 HHHHHSTAPGA
+221 
-232 TPSGATT
+232 
-239 LLGDI
+239 DI

-321 TTHARVHTGERPHIC
+321 TTHARVHTGGERPHIC
-336 THCGKSFA
+336 SHCGKSFA

-397 SFPLKRHLV
+397 AFPLKRHLV

-542 IQQPHHHPGH
+542 FIDFKQLQQPHHHPGQH

-559 SNPSNSTLLTVSTTD
+559 SNPGNSTLLTVSTTD

-624 HFLSTAS
+624 HFLSTAG

-640 NPNLVGQSPV
+640 NPNLVGQNPV

-676 QAVVTAVPTMPIH
+676 QAVVTAVPTMPVH
-689 GQQHLQHVGQQ
+689 QQQHMQHVAQQQQ
-700 QQQQQHVVTVSPAN
+700 QQQQQHVVNVVPAN

-784 ADVQQQQQQQQQ
+784 QQQQE
-796 QQAAAAAAA
+796 AAVAASA
-805 AGQQSAQIEVQIV
+805 AGQQPVQVQIL
-818 PGGPGKVI
+818 PDGHIHGKVI
-826 KYEICRNV
+826 KYEICRSV
-834 LQDEQSAQ
+834 LPEDQATAQ
-842 QQQGSMHAE
+842 QQQQAGMDVE

>member
-9 PFGYAW
+9 PPFGYTW
-15 SFADNGNR
+15 GFADNGNR

-37 TVGGE
+37 TVSGE

-61 GALTASNKGNLVR
+61 GALTSNKGNVVR
-74 RMFVVNDTFAP
+74 RMFVVNDSSFAP
-85 GTQRVITTGSASTVV
+85 GTQRVITTGAASTVV

-114 LDKNYLLVDP
+114 LDKN
-124 ATAAAAAA
+124 
-132 AAAGGDPA
+132 
-140 SAAHHQHTLTNG
+140 
-152 SIVDAKTGQT
+152 
-162 VLTTSAAA
+162 
-170 AKSHFSSIGA
+170 
-180 LHLTQEECNEI
+180 C
-191 LIKRAIA
+191 
-198 AGHGHGHHQTH
+198 
-209 THTLTAGDGSHH
+209 
-221 HHHHHSTAPGA
+221 
-232 TPSGATT
+232 
-239 LLGDI
+239 DI

-397 SFPLKRHLV
+397 AFPLKRHLV

-542 IQQPHHHPGH
+542 LQQPHHHPGH

-559 SNPSNSTLLTVSTTD
+559 SNPANSTLLTVSTTD
-574 ANGVA
+574 ANGVT

-676 QAVVTAVPTMPIH
+676 QAVVTAVPTMPVH
-689 GQQHLQHVGQQ
+689 GQQHLQHVQ

-784 ADVQQQQQQQQQ
+784 AEVQQQQQQQQAQ
-796 QQAAAAAAA
+796 AAAAAAAA
-805 AGQQSAQIEVQIV
+805 AGQQPAQVEVQIV
-818 PGGPGKVI
+818 SSGHGHGKVI

-834 LQDEQSAQ
+834 LQEEQ
-842 QQQGSMHAE
+842 QQQQQQQQQQNSMHTE

>member
-114 LDKNYLLVDP
+114 LDKN
-124 ATAAAAAA
+124 
-132 AAAGGDPA
+132 
-140 SAAHHQHTLTNG
+140 
-152 SIVDAKTGQT
+152 
-162 VLTTSAAA
+162 
-170 AKSHFSSIGA
+170 
-180 LHLTQEECNEI
+180 C
-191 LIKRAIA
+191 
-198 AGHGHGHHQTH
+198 
-209 THTLTAGDGSHH
+209 
-221 HHHHHSTAPGA
+221 
-232 TPSGATT
+232 
-239 LLGDI
+239 DI

-321 TTHARVHTGERPHIC
+321 TTHARVHTGGERPHIC

-531 TSSATIIANQQ
+531 TSSATIIANQQQ

>member
-9 PFGYAW
+9 PPFGYTW
-15 SFADNGNR
+15 GFADNGNR

-37 TVGGE
+37 TVSGE

-61 GALTASNKGNLVR
+61 GALTSNKGNVVR
-74 RMFVVNDTFAP
+74 RMFVVNDSSFAP
-85 GTQRVITTGSASTVV
+85 GTQRVITTGAASTVV

-114 LDKNYLLVDP
+114 LDKN
-124 ATAAAAAA
+124 
-132 AAAGGDPA
+132 
-140 SAAHHQHTLTNG
+140 
-152 SIVDAKTGQT
+152 
-162 VLTTSAAA
+162 
-170 AKSHFSSIGA
+170 
-180 LHLTQEECNEI
+180 C
-191 LIKRAIA
+191 
-198 AGHGHGHHQTH
+198 
-209 THTLTAGDGSHH
+209 
-221 HHHHHSTAPGA
+221 
-232 TPSGATT
+232 
-239 LLGDI
+239 DI

-397 SFPLKRHLV
+397 AFPLKRHLV

-542 IQQPHHHPGH
+542 LQQPHHHPGH

-559 SNPSNSTLLTVSTTD
+559 SNPANSTLLTVSTTD
-574 ANGVA
+574 ANGVT

-676 QAVVTAVPTMPIH
+676 QAVVTAVPTMPVH
-689 GQQHLQHVGQQ
+689 GQQHLQHVQ

-770 QHLETKPAISQQQE
+770 QHLETKPAISQQQ
-784 ADVQQQQQQQQQ
+784 V
-796 QQAAAAAAA
+796 
-805 AGQQSAQIEVQIV
+805 
-818 PGGPGKVI
+818 
-826 KYEICRNV
+826 C
-834 LQDEQSAQ
+834 
-842 QQQGSMHAE
+842 

>member
-9 PFGYAW
+9 PPFGYTW
-15 SFADNGNR
+15 GFTDNGSR

-37 TVGGE
+37 TVSGE

-61 GALTASNKGNLVR
+61 GALASNKGNVVR
-74 RMFVVNDTFAP
+74 RMFVVNDSSFAP
-85 GTQRVITTGSASTVV
+85 GTQRVITTGAASTVV

-114 LDKNYLLVDP
+114 LDKN
-124 ATAAAAAA
+124 
-132 AAAGGDPA
+132 
-140 SAAHHQHTLTNG
+140 
-152 SIVDAKTGQT
+152 
-162 VLTTSAAA
+162 
-170 AKSHFSSIGA
+170 
-180 LHLTQEECNEI
+180 C
-191 LIKRAIA
+191 
-198 AGHGHGHHQTH
+198 
-209 THTLTAGDGSHH
+209 
-221 HHHHHSTAPGA
+221 
-232 TPSGATT
+232 
-239 LLGDI
+239 DI

-397 SFPLKRHLV
+397 AFPLKRHLV

-542 IQQPHHHPGH
+542 LQQPHHHPGH

-559 SNPSNSTLLTVSTTD
+559 SNPANSTLLTVSTTD
-574 ANGVA
+574 ANGVT

-676 QAVVTAVPTMPIH
+676 QAVVTAVPTMPVH
-689 GQQHLQHVGQQ
+689 GQQHLQHVQ

-770 QHLETKPAISQQQE
+770 QHLETKPAISQQQ
-784 ADVQQQQQQQQQ
+784 V
-796 QQAAAAAAA
+796 
-805 AGQQSAQIEVQIV
+805 
-818 PGGPGKVI
+818 
-826 KYEICRNV
+826 C
-834 LQDEQSAQ
+834 
-842 QQQGSMHAE
+842 